1 MAGWIKMP
9 LDMKV
14 GLNPGHIVLDGD
26 PKGHSLPQFFAHVC
40 CGQTA
45 GWIKMPLGMEVDLG
59 GGHTVRWGPTP
70 APKVAQ
76 PLFGPCLLWPNGRP
90 SQLLVSTCLHFGSS
104 VISLEWQLLV
114 FNFVQNHDFSEI
126 KLWRR
131 LINKN
136 DTTELHKK
144 ATRSMVERK
153 SLSYLNR
160 LAELGLTTLKTSG
173 GWIKVFTI
181 FKGFVS
187 VDYLKFFQWSNTSLC
202 GHSYKLFKPQV
213 GCDIVFFHDSH
224 WYSNS
229 LPDELLQCE
238 QWIILRL
245 NLTFFWKKNE
255 IQISF
260 TFPPSL
266 QLHL

>member
-1 MAGWIKMP
+1 MPLGTEVGFNPDDIVLNGQPAAPHQKGTQQTPTFRTMYCGQMAGWIKMP

-126 KLWRR
+126 KL
-131 LINKN
+131 
-136 DTTELHKK
+136 
-144 ATRSMVERK
+144 
-153 SLSYLNR
+153 
-160 LAELGLTTLKTSG
+160 
-173 GWIKVFTI
+173 
-181 FKGFVS
+181 
-187 VDYLKFFQWSNTSLC
+187 
-202 GHSYKLFKPQV
+202 
-213 GCDIVFFHDSH
+213 
-224 WYSNS
+224 
-229 LPDELLQCE
+229 
-238 QWIILRL
+238 
-245 NLTFFWKKNE
+245 
-255 IQISF
+255 
-260 TFPPSL
+260 
-266 QLHL
+266 